1 MPKGEKPRIVE
12 GLVGINGK
20 NVWGSIKE
28 YNTSLSYT
36 DVASGS
42 TDSFDITMFD
52 EEEHFINDWRI
63 ETGTAL
69 NAKIKF
75 DNWNYEGD
83 TKYID
88 CGDFLVDSL
97 DIQGFP
103 FEVSIKSL
111 ALPVTGTKNTKKW
124 ENISIAAIAQ
134 DICSYLGVE
143 LAYYAD
149 NLVLKSRQQSQ
160 QTDINFLFS
169 LCSEYG
175 FGMKVYKNKIVIFD
189 RARQDEETP
198 VNLNEP
204 YMIKS
209 IADSFTLSDNTEGT
223 YTGVKA
229 IYKPEGKDDSVE
241 YILGTTE
248 KMLVIE
254 NAGQTQK
261 EAEIKAAAALYNA
274 NIEAVKLKFVT
285 KDYYPFYSGMNYYI
299 YGLGGYSGAYGIEK
313 VTHQVSDT
321 GYSAKIEAHAI
332 ALEKDRKQEAVSETV
347 NEAAGSNT
355 GDTSAGAAVNLNSV
369 PLYASSDSGSP
380 AAYKTGTYYI
390 YDGKEFN
397 GRYRICDAGNAGKG
411 SDYIIGYIDKKYI

>member
-1 MPKGEKPRIVE
+1 MAKSEKARAIE

-36 DVASGS
+36 DVANGA

-52 EEEHFINDWRI
+52 EDEHFINDWLI
-63 ETGTAL
+63 DKGTAL

-75 DNWNYEGD
+75 SNWTYEGD

-88 CGDFLVDSL
+88 CGDFIVDSL

-111 ALPVTGTKNTKKW
+111 ALPVAGTKNTKKW
-124 ENISIAAIAQ
+124 ENISVSAIAQ
-134 DICSYLGVE
+134 DICDNLGVE

-169 LCSEYG
+169 LCNEYG

-189 RARQDEETP
+189 RAKQDAETP

-204 YMIKS
+204 YMIKTIS
-209 IADSFTLSDNTEGT
+209 DSFTISDNAEGT

-229 IYKPEGKDDSVE
+229 IYKPENKDDNIE

-248 KMLVIE
+248 KMIVLE

-274 NIEAVKLKFVT
+274 NIEAVKLKFVV
-285 KDYYPFYSGMNYYI
+285 KDYYPFYSGTNYYI
-299 YGLGGYSGAYGIEK
+299 YGLGAYSGAYSIEK
-313 VTHQVSDT
+313 VTHQLSDS
-321 GYSAKIEAHAI
+321 GYSAKVEAHAI
-332 ALEKDRKQEAVSETV
+332 ALEKDRKQDTAEAKTE
-347 NEAAGSNT
+347 NILSNT
-355 GDTSAGAAVNLNSV
+355 GDTSTGATISLDSV
-369 PLYASSDSGSP
+369 PLYASNDAATA
-380 AAYKTGTYYI
+380 AAYKTGTYCI
-390 YDGKEFN
+390 YDGRDFN
-397 GRYRICDAGNAGKG
+397 GRYRICNVGDAGRG
-411 SDYIIGYIDKKYI
+411 SEYIIGYIDKKYI